1 MTSLPMQGKTVVNGT
16 GLLYPH
22 LVRAVPG
29 YRVVILVQRF
39 LLLDADRLR
48 TDRLRWLGEVFLQ
61 AFVALAIYLVT
72 NCLPYLH

>member
-1 MTSLPMQGKTVVNGT
+1 M
-16 GLLYPH
+16 
-22 LVRAVPG
+22 RAVPG
-29 YRVVILVQRF
+29 YRVVVLVQRF